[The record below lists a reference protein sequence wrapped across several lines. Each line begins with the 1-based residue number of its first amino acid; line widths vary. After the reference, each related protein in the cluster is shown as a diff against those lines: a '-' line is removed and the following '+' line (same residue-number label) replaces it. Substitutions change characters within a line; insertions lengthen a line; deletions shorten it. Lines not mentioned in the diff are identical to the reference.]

1 MSVNSVVRV
10 LPMKTAGTQHLIERT
25 YREGG
30 QFQWV
35 RETMINAMEAKATRV
50 EYGVEWQAVESMGV
64 YRRLIAD
71 NGTGMTADQLVE
83 FFNTFGGGGKPIGG
97 EHENFGVGAKT
108 SLLPWNP
115 YGVTVVSWVDG
126 DASMIWVQRDPS
138 TDEYG
143 LRLMD
148 TVDAATGVNGT
159 LDEVYGPFDDEMH
172 GCDWSKVKPDWIE
185 DRGTVIVLMGSGP
198 TDDTV
203 LGDPGRNEGD
213 IKGISSFLNRRIWA
227 FGKVGVVVDEL
238 RTQDRS
244 KWPRT
249 IVEAHGPARHGSV
262 DLRTNVRTIRGA
274 RHFIEYPDAGETHGR
289 LDGKGTVEL
298 GDGTEVDW
306 YLWGGVRPAVQ
317 SYAAMGGYIAALYKN
332 ELFDITSHHSTYR
345 SFGISESSVRAN
357 LWLILRPPMLGEDGG
372 KHGVY
377 PRTDRNALLLK
388 GGPNAGGPLPINDW
402 AGEFADDMPEAII
415 EAIKKQRGGEPGTLD
430 DQVWRQR
437 LADRFG
443 ARWRIVKL
451 RAQSGGRL
459 SVTPVQPGG
468 EPVTVR
474 RPIRKTRREASG
486 SNQPGGTRGPEAL
499 GSTTGVTPAASVKVG
514 GGIPEY
520 RFVHDGEIEAG
531 MLAAY
536 VRTDPISQ
544 GPMVLINIDHPV
556 LRAEVEHWQA
566 QYADH
571 HAEDVVNEVLA
582 VYGQIA
588 VAKVAHSEFL
598 KSVIPSKIVEDSLRS
613 EAALTMSLLGLMA
626 EEAVIAPR
634 LGGKFAK
641 RHSAA

>member
-35 RETMINAMEAKATRV
+35 RETMINAMEATATRV

-64 YRRLIAD
+64 YRRVIAD

-138 TDEYG
+138 SGEYG

-185 DRGTVIVLMGSGP
+185 DHGTVIILLGSGP
-198 TDDTV
+198 SDDTV

-227 FGKVGVVVDEL
+227 FGEVGVVVDEL

-249 IVEAHGPARHGSV
+249 INQAHGAATRGGV

-289 LDGKGTVEL
+289 LADKGTVEL
-298 GDGTEVDW
+298 ADGTEVDW
-306 YLWGGVRPAVQ
+306 YLWDGVRPAVQ
-317 SYAAMGGYIAALYKN
+317 SYAAVGGYIAALYKN
-332 ELFDITSHHSTYR
+332 ELFDITFHHSTYR
-345 SFGISESSVRAN
+345 SFGVSESGVRAN
-357 LWLILRPPMLGEDGG
+357 LWLIIRPPMLGQDGG

-402 AGEFADDMPEAII
+402 AGAFADNMPDAIVA
-415 EAIKKQRGGEPGTLD
+415 AIKRQRGGEPGTLD

-459 SVTPVQPGG
+459 TVTPVQPGG
-468 EPVTVR
+468 EPVTSQ
-474 RPIRKTRREASG
+474 RPIRKTRSESSG
-486 SNQPGGTRGPEAL
+486 SSEPGGARGSETL
-499 GSTTGVTPAASVKVG
+499 GSTVGGTPAASVKVG
-514 GGIPEY
+514 GGIPKY

-536 VRTDPISQ
+536 VKTDPISQ
-544 GPMVLINIDHPV
+544 GPMVLINVDHPV

-571 HAEDVVNEVLA
+571 HAEEVVKEVLA

-588 VAKVAHSEFL
+588 VAKVAHSEYL
-598 KSVIPSKIVEDSLRS
+598 KSVIPSKVVEDSLRS